1 MPAIYVLLCAIV
13 GVFGRHR
20 YIGFW
25 GFFVISLVLTP
36 LITAIALAATTPGP
50 DRRSA

>member
-1 MPAIYVLLCAIV
+1 MPQIYVLLCAIV
-13 GVFGRHR
+13 GVLGRRR

-25 GFFVISLVLTP
+25 GFFVISLLLTP
-36 LITAIALAATTPGP
+36 LVTAIALAVTTPGP